1 MTEGESACLVYI
13 SPAGTTRKVGKKI
26 ASLIEGLGY
35 RVSELDLG
43 QADREEIERFLGE
56 DLGRASLLV
65 VGSPAYANHMVRP
78 VGSFLDELPGVK
90 GVPALVYTTF
100 GGVSKGVTLE
110 QMAQAL
116 QRKGYRVKGA
126 AKVLCVHSLFFRA
139 RRPLAQG
146 HPDEGDYEVLGEWIG
161 AVASRLETG
170 DPYELDPREVRPASP
185 FLRLLDSTVI
195 NMRVTGAI
203 LPTYR
208 FCSVRCRRCGACQAR
223 CPTGRLAYLP
233 PGRGRRGCLYCME
246 CIRVC
251 PGAAFDAP
259 MWVTHFFIR
268 TMQRLM
274 SRWEE
279 QRTKYY
285 L

>member
-1 MTEGESACLVYI
+1 MKEGKSACLVYL
-13 SPAGTTRKVGKKI
+13 SPAGTTRKVGRKI
-26 ASLIEGLGY
+26 TALIEGLGY

-43 QADREEIERFLGE
+43 KADREEIERFKDE

-65 VGSPAYANHMVRP
+65 VGSPVYADHIVYP
-78 VGSFLDELPGVK
+78 VESFLNGLPDAN
-90 GVPALVYTTF
+90 GVPALVYVTF

-110 QMAQAL
+110 QMTEAL

-126 AKVLCVHSLFFRA
+126 AKVLCVHSLFFQA

-146 HPDEGDYEVLGEWIG
+146 HPDEGDYAVLEKWIS
-161 AVASRLETG
+161 AVAARLEAG
-170 DPYELDPREVRPASP
+170 DPYRLDPRAVKPASP
-185 FLRLLDSTVI
+185 VLRLLAATVI

-203 LPTYR
+203 LPRYR
-208 FCSVRCRRCGACQAR
+208 FCSVRCRRCGACQAQ

-233 PGRGRRGCLYCME
+233 PMRGREDCLFCME
-246 CIRVC
+246 CVRVC
-251 PGAAFDAP
+251 PAAAFDAP
-259 MWVTHFFIR
+259 MWMTHSVLRI
-268 TMQRLM
+268 MQRLT